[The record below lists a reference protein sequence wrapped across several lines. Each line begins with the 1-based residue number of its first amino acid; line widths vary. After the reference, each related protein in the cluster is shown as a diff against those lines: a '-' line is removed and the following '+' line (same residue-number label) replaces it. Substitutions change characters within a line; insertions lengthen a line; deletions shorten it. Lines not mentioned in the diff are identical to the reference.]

1 MSRRKKMQ
9 EIAFKETI
17 EKTTREFLF
26 SSEAQNIARK
36 WDAQQNPTNRFGN
49 FKMPEP
55 YKIPE
60 FKTVGDKQ
68 ILTNDSLPVNN
79 FDFQNFGKINKT
91 LINSWFMGYQEL
103 SLLSQNG
110 IIQNIVQTYAQEC
123 VRKWIKIVSVSK
135 KGDKSEK
142 ISKLNTAFEKF
153 KVIDKIRLAI
163 ELSALMGGC
172 KIYPKIRGD
181 DSKEGGDT
189 LTTHFYKEKMEKGDL
204 LYLKVIEPTYVTPIQ
219 FNAVSPLLEDFY
231 EPEIWTV
238 LATPIHASRM
248 CHFTYNYVPTLLK
261 PVYMFY
267 GMPLVQLCLDY
278 IFGFET
284 VRQNVVGISGRYN
297 LNIFKT
303 NINSLLNTGGSA
315 LKEGC
320 DLETRLKI
328 AQYYQSNFSIF
339 AMSSDEQLKEE
350 WQQFNMT
357 IAGLDGLLNQNAE
370 LVCAVSRIPAVKLF
384 GTSPKGFNSTGE
396 NEVRI
401 FYDLIGSIQNSVVQ
415 PNLQQIFELIQI
427 NEFGQVDEDLQIQFE
442 PLWESN
448 PLEKAQIQSIKKD
461 INLAYAQETI
471 ITPEEIREKL
481 NEDPDSGFSDLASN
495 FELDD
500 EDDEDQPEEKG
511 GPGRLLKESDLDE

>member
-9 EIAFKETI
+9 EIAFKESV

-26 SSEAQNIARK
+26 SEEAQEVVRRY
-36 WDAQQNPTNRFGN
+36 DAQQNPPNRFNN

-55 YKIPE
+55 FKNPE
-60 FKTVGDKQ
+60 FKTIGDKQ
-68 ILTNDSLPVNN
+68 TLTNDSMPINN

-91 LINSWFMGYQEL
+91 LINSWFMGFQEL

-135 KGDKSEK
+135 KGDKSDK
-142 ISKLNTAFEKF
+142 IAQLSIAFETF
-153 KVIDKIRLAI
+153 KVKDKIRLAV
-163 ELSALMGGC
+163 ELSVLMGGC
-172 KIYPKIRGD
+172 KIYPKLKGD
-181 DSKEGGDT
+181 DSKEGGDE
-189 LTTHFYKEKMEKGDL
+189 LTTPFYKEKMKKGDL
-204 LYLKVIEPTYVTPIQ
+204 LYLKVIEATYVTPIQ
-219 FNAVSPLLEDFY
+219 FNAVNPLLEDFY

-238 LATPIHASRM
+238 LATPIHTSRL
-248 CHFTYNYVPTLLK
+248 CHFAYNYVPTLLK

-303 NINSLLNTGGSA
+303 NINSLLHTGGSA

-328 AQYYQSNFSIF
+328 AQYYQTNFSIF
-339 AMSSDEQLKEE
+339 AMSSDDSLKEE

-370 LVCAVSRIPAVKLF
+370 LVCAVSRIPAIKLF

-401 FYDLIGSIQNSVVQ
+401 FYDLIGSFQNSVVQ
-415 PNLQQIFELIQI
+415 PSLQQIFELIQI
-427 NEFGQVDEDLQIQFE
+427 NEFGKIDEDLQIVFE
-442 PLWESN
+442 PLWEPN
-448 PLEKAQIQSIKKD
+448 PLEKAQIQSIQKD
-461 INLAYAQETI
+461 INIAYAQETI

-481 NEDPDSGFSDLASN
+481 NEDPDSGFSDLSAN
-495 FELDD
+495 FEMDD
-500 EDDEDQPEEKG
+500 EDELSDEESKTEKEDNFG
-511 GPGRLLKESDLDE
+511 E